1 MPQEHQDNFHLQPG
15 RAGRRKKEQSRLRNE
30 ESLASVNFMSEV
42 TGGPFFRETGYEW
55 PLPSSATHK
64 GG

>member
-15 RAGRRKKEQSRLRNE
+15 RAGRHKKEQSRLRNE

-42 TGGPFFRETGYEW
+42 TGETGYEW